1 MAEDKT
7 SPDDL
12 LRRAKD
18 DFTRCED
25 AERENRETFE
35 ADVRF
40 GLLDEQWPEKFRALR
55 ENAGRPVL
63 TINKMK
69 AYIKQVVNDAR
80 QNKPSMQVRAADSK
94 ADPETA
100 QVFGGLIRN
109 IEYASRADTA
119 YDTAVENAVA
129 GGWGYLRIVTEAAID
144 DVEKKDIRIK
154 RVANPLSIYGDPD
167 SLEADS
173 SDWNV
178 AFVTEYISEEQFKRL
193 YGDKAKV
200 DWDAAWTQ
208 CEGAWKSDEDKRILI
223 AEWWTREE
231 YEKPVV
237 LLSDGTVVDADLLDA
252 ERKADEAGEVSD
264 EATAKILF
272 KLSVGAVTIDRES
285 STKCYRVY
293 QRTMT
298 GAEILEEV
306 EWPGQYI
313 PIVPVYG
320 DEVNLRGKRYFRSL
334 IHSAKGAQQMFNFAR
349 SNAAEL
355 SGLEPK
361 VPYIGKKG
369 SFATDA
375 HRWQTANRESH
386 AYLEYDGDTPPQ
398 RQPLSTGAVTTAM
411 QESLAASDDI
421 KSTLGMFDASLGQ
434 RSNETSGR
442 AIMARQREGDVAT
455 FHFIDNVARAIRHAG
470 HILIDIIPKV
480 YSGERMVRI
489 LGEEEEEGQAQLGPQ
504 PVPNPNAQPDGP
516 QLAVYSLTAGKY
528 DLTVKSGPSFT
539 TRREEAVAAMT
550 ELVRAY
556 PALAPVIGPD
566 IAKQMDWPGA
576 DKLAQKLEAMTSG
589 QVPPQAQEQMQQM
602 QKQLQDMGAQM
613 QKLAE
618 ENQQLKQDQSD
629 KFAEIASKEAIAKY
643 EADSQERVANY
654 KADRDAQAK
663 FFSSQ
668 AQIAAAAARPQ
679 PQQRPLGQ

>member
-18 DFTRCED
+18 DFARCED

-35 ADVRF
+35 DDVRF

-63 TINKMK
+63 TINKLK

-119 YDTAVENAVA
+119 YDTAVENAVS
-129 GGWGYLRIVTEAAID
+129 GGWGYLRITTEAAID

-200 DWDAAWTQ
+200 DWDSSWTQ
-208 CEGAWKSDEDKRILI
+208 CEGAWRSDDDKRILI

-231 YEKPVV
+231 YEKPVQLMTDGSV
-237 LLSDGTVVDADLLDA
+237 L
-252 ERKADEAGEVSD
+252 DEEELALPNNQQSIAMGIV
-264 EATAKILF
+264 APQGPP
-272 KLSVGAVTIDRES
+272 VM
-285 STKCYRVY
+285 TKCYRVT

-298 GAEILEEV
+298 GAEILDEV

-361 VPYIGKKG
+361 VPFIGKKG

-375 HRWQTANRESH
+375 ARWQTANRESH

-480 YSGERMVRI
+480 YSGDRMVRI
-489 LGEEEEEGQAQLGPQ
+489 LGEEDEEAQAQLGPQ
-504 PVPNPNAQPDGP
+504 PIPNPDAQEGGP

-550 ELVRAY
+550 ELVRAH
-556 PALAPVIGPD
+556 PALAPIIGPD

-589 QVPPQAQEQMQQM
+589 QVPPQAQQQMQQL

-629 KFAEIASKEAIAKY
+629 KFAEIESKEAIAKY

-679 PQQRPLGQ
+679 PQPANRGI